1 MKLPEI
7 EISIRYKG
15 TKKAD
20 LKQIKTSADVHE
32 VCKMLFDQSTIDW
45 TEEVVLLCLSQAKK
59 LLGYY
64 KVSSGGIAGTV
75 LDARVVFTTALNC
88 AGTTSIILA
97 HNHPSGNLNPSP
109 QDDNMTR
116 KIADAGELLDI
127 TLLDHL
133 IVTSDGYYSYL
144 DEGRL

>member
-1 MKLPEI
+1 MRIPEI
-7 EISIRYKG
+7 EISIKYKG
-15 TKKAD
+15 TKKCD
-20 LKQIKTSADVHE
+20 LKQIKTSSDVYE
-32 VCKMLFDQSTIDW
+32 VCKLLFDQSTIDW

-64 KVSSGGIAGTV
+64 KVSSGGISGTV
-75 LDARVVFTTALNC
+75 LDPRVVFTTALNC

-97 HNHPSGNLNPSP
+97 HNHPSGNLAPSP
-109 QDDNMTR
+109 QDDSITK
-116 KIADAGELLDI
+116 KIADAGQVLDI

-133 IVTSDGYYSYL
+133 IVTSEGYYSYL